1 MREYSVALKPQ
12 SIFVEF
18 LLDQLRD
25 IDDVVSKS
33 MFGGVGLYS
42 GDVFFAIVYHD
53 VVYFKVDDV
62 NRADYIRAGTKPFTP
77 YEGQSTTLQYYEVPA
92 SVLED
97 ADELCKWARRA
108 VTAAERKAIA
118 RKGKRR

>member
-1 MREYSVALKPQ
+1 V
-12 SIFVEF
+12 
-18 LLDQLRD
+18 LDQLRD
-25 IDDVVSKS
+25 IDDVISKS

-53 VVYFKVDDV
+53 VVYFKVDDL
-62 NRADYIRAGTKPFTP
+62 NRADYIRARTEPFTP

-108 VTAAERKAIA
+108 IASAERKPVA
-118 RKGKRR
+118 RKRKRR

>member
-1 MREYSVALKPQ
+1 MDTRDNFLN
-12 SIFVEF
+12 F

-25 IDDVVSKS
+25 IDAVIAKR

-42 GDVFFAIVYHD
+42 GDLFFAIVYDD

-62 NRADYIRAGTKPFTP
+62 NRGDYERAGMTPFRP
-77 YEGQSTTLQYYEVPA
+77 YEDRPMTMQYYEVPL

-97 ADELCKWARRA
+97 ADELCAWARRA
-108 VTAAERKAIA
+108 VAATKRKPPGKK
-118 RKGKRR
+118 RNKRR